1 MADSSAARIS
11 NQTDVEALSAPSL
24 RARILTRLVRLLVKR
39 WPRGDYRALVRR
51 ARRLFGLPP
60 WLSFAVSFGVHY
72 ERIASTDLCGEWIIP
87 QANDFDDRVL
97 LYLHGGGYV
106 SCHPQSHRPVTAA
119 LARLLHYRV
128 FALDYRLSPESPFPA
143 AVDDAARA
151 FLWLI
156 DHDFKTQNIAIAG
169 DSAGGGLAI
178 ATLLRLKSTQ
188 QPLPACAACLS
199 PWLDLTGE
207 CNYGNAGA
215 CAMFRP
221 EDISPFA
228 EIYLNGVSPRTPE
241 ASPIFADLTGLP
253 PLLIQASSTELLFD
267 EAMRLHQN
275 AVRSGV
281 DSSLRIYAGVPHV
294 WQIFTFLMPEA
305 GAALK
310 EIAAFVAAKTAALPE
325 SKYPPSASAAM
336 VPKRGFEIT
345 GSVFPGLN
353 CKAARSLRYGSR

>member
-106 SCHPQSHRPVTAA
+106 SCSPQSHRPVTAA
-119 LARLLHYRV
+119 LARLLHHRV
-128 FALDYRLSPESPFPA
+128 FALEYRLAPESPFPA
-143 AVDDAARA
+143 AVDDAAHA
-151 FLWLI
+151 FVWLI
-156 DHDFKTQNIAIAG
+156 DHGFQPQNIAIAG

-178 ATLLRLKSTQ
+178 ATLLRLRSTQ

-199 PWLDLTGE
+199 PWLDITGE
-207 CNYGNAGA
+207 CNYRNAES
-215 CAMFRP
+215 CAMFLP
-221 EDISPFA
+221 EDVPAFA
-228 EIYLNGVSPRTPE
+228 EIYLNGISPRMPE
-241 ASPIFADLTGLP
+241 ASPVFGELTGLP
-253 PLLIQASSTELLFD
+253 PLLIQASSTELLLD

-275 AVRSGV
+275 AMQSGV
-281 DSSLRIYAGVPHV
+281 DSNLRVYSGVPHV
-294 WQIFTFLMPEA
+294 WQMFIFLMPEA
-305 GAALK
+305 ATALN
-310 EIAAFVAAKTAALPE
+310 EIAAFVAAKMTALAF
-325 SKYPPSASAAM
+325 SK
-336 VPKRGFEIT
+336 
-345 GSVFPGLN
+345 
-353 CKAARSLRYGSR
+353 

>member
-11 NQTDVEALSAPSL
+11 NQTDVEALPAPSL

-106 SCHPQSHRPVTAA
+106 SCSPQSHRPVTAA
-119 LARLLHYRV
+119 LARLLHHRV
-128 FALDYRLSPESPFPA
+128 FALEYRLAPESPFPA
-143 AVDDAARA
+143 AVDDAAHA
-151 FLWLI
+151 FVWLI
-156 DHDFKTQNIAIAG
+156 DHGFQPQNIAIAG

-178 ATLLRLKSTQ
+178 ATLLRLRSTQ

-207 CNYGNAGA
+207 CNYRNAES
-215 CAMFRP
+215 CAMFLP
-221 EDISPFA
+221 EDVPAFA
-228 EIYLNGVSPRTPE
+228 EIYLNGISPRMPE
-241 ASPIFADLTGLP
+241 ASPVFGELTGLP
-253 PLLIQASSTELLFD
+253 PLLIQASSTELLLD

-275 AVRSGV
+275 AMQSGV
-281 DSSLRIYAGVPHV
+281 DSNLRVYSGVPHV
-294 WQIFTFLMPEA
+294 WQMFIFLMPEA
-305 GAALK
+305 ATALN
-310 EIAAFVAAKTAALPE
+310 EIAAFVAAKMTALAF
-325 SKYPPSASAAM
+325 SK
-336 VPKRGFEIT
+336 
-345 GSVFPGLN
+345 
-353 CKAARSLRYGSR
+353 

>member
-106 SCHPQSHRPVTAA
+106 SCSPQSHRPVTAA
-119 LARLLHYRV
+119 LARLLHHRV
-128 FALDYRLSPESPFPA
+128 FALEYRLAPESPFPA
-143 AVDDAARA
+143 AVHDAPHA
-151 FLWLI
+151 FVWLI
-156 DHDFKTQNIAIAG
+156 DHGFKPQNIAIAG

-178 ATLLRLKSTQ
+178 ATLLRLRSTQ

-207 CNYGNAGA
+207 YNYRNAES
-215 CAMFRP
+215 CAMFLP
-221 EDISPFA
+221 EDVPAFA
-228 EIYLNGVSPRTPE
+228 EIYLNGISPRMPE
-241 ASPIFADLTGLP
+241 ASPVFGELTGLP
-253 PLLIQASSTELLFD
+253 PLLIQASSTELLLD

-275 AVRSGV
+275 AMQSGV
-281 DSSLRIYAGVPHV
+281 DSNLRVYSGVPHV
-294 WQIFTFLMPEA
+294 WQMFIFLMPEA
-305 GAALK
+305 ATALN
-310 EIAAFVAAKTAALPE
+310 EIAAFVAAKMTALAF
-325 SKYPPSASAAM
+325 SK
-336 VPKRGFEIT
+336 
-345 GSVFPGLN
+345 
-353 CKAARSLRYGSR
+353 

>member
-106 SCHPQSHRPVTAA
+106 SCSPQSHRPVTAA
-119 LARLLHYRV
+119 LARLLHHRV
-128 FALDYRLSPESPFPA
+128 FALEYRLAPESPFPA
-143 AVDDAARA
+143 AVDDAAHA
-151 FLWLI
+151 FVWLI
-156 DHDFKTQNIAIAG
+156 DHGFQPQNIAIAG

-178 ATLLRLKSTQ
+178 ATLLRLRSTQ

-207 CNYGNAGA
+207 CNYRNAES
-215 CAMFRP
+215 CAMFLP
-221 EDISPFA
+221 EDVPAFA
-228 EIYLNGVSPRTPE
+228 EIYLNGISPRMPE
-241 ASPIFADLTGLP
+241 ASPVFGELTGLP
-253 PLLIQASSTELLFD
+253 PLLIQASSTELLLD

-275 AVRSGV
+275 AMQSGV
-281 DSSLRIYAGVPHV
+281 DSNLRVYSGVPHV
-294 WQIFTFLMPEA
+294 WQMFIFLMPEA
-305 GAALK
+305 ATALN
-310 EIAAFVAAKTAALPE
+310 EIAAFVAAKMTALAF
-325 SKYPPSASAAM
+325 SK
-336 VPKRGFEIT
+336 
-345 GSVFPGLN
+345 
-353 CKAARSLRYGSR
+353 